1 VETDSVGLVK
11 VENFSFETQKRLEKV
26 ILTEKGAESASEFES
41 DVEDLPV
48 DQEEKEEGS
57 LGFYKKRKDRIF
69 QYIRVQD
76 SSVSVPDLAK
86 GEQNK
91 LTVFLEL
98 DDILLHSFVCDQNF
112 GFLSQAVS
120 KDPEHEFFLEEIRQ
134 PVVVFM
140 RDYWEE
146 FMKYLRESKGE
157 IDTIVYSTAIA
168 PYTKKL
174 IDILDPKREV
184 FRTLISQ
191 NGCYIFENKEED
203 ILYLLKDISQFKN
216 RDMKRSILV
225 DSQPTNFILTP
236 ENVLPAIK
244 YNGESSSDPK
254 APKDPFLLQL
264 IDELEGLKA
273 MDDVRGHLKERF
285 KIRRTLKNSKLI

>member
-1 VETDSVGLVK
+1 
-11 VENFSFETQKRLEKV
+11 
-26 ILTEKGAESASEFES
+26 
-41 DVEDLPV
+41 
-48 DQEEKEEGS
+48 
-57 LGFYKKRKDRIF
+57 
-69 QYIRVQD
+69 
-76 SSVSVPDLAK
+76 
-86 GEQNK
+86 
-91 LTVFLEL
+91 
-98 DDILLHSFVCDQNF
+98 
-112 GFLSQAVS
+112 
-120 KDPEHEFFLEEIRQ
+120 
-134 PVVVFM
+134 M